1 MTFGRK
7 WIREDQAMN
16 IDTLLP
22 QLFNGIQFGV
32 LMALLATGLSLIF
45 GMLGIVNFAHGSL
58 YMLGA
63 YFVWT
68 FMWLLDTPGK
78 FWVAL
83 CLSFLALGVIG
94 LIVERYLLKPMFG
107 QPPVYQILITF
118 GLMLVVQQGVALIYG
133 TAPLP
138 LGIPP
143 HFGGEVS
150 LGLIH
155 YPTYRLFT
163 MILGLMVI
171 FTIWVFVERSS
182 FGAVIRASAEDSET
196 ARTLGINTRRVYTW
210 TFVLGCGLAGLGG
223 GLHAPLIG
231 GLQHPI
237 GTEILLINFIIV
249 VIGGMGSIRGA
260 LLGGIILGV
269 IRGLAGV
276 FWAPASDFVMFVAMG
291 IILLLR
297 PQGLFGKGAIG

>member
-1 MTFGRK
+1 MAQDDST
-7 WIREDQAMN
+7 MN
-16 IDTLLP
+16 MDALLP

-45 GMLGIVNFAHGSL
+45 GMLGIINFAHGSL

-63 YFVWT
+63 YFTWT
-68 FMWLLDTPGK
+68 FMQLLNFPENFWPGL
-78 FWVAL
+78 F
-83 CLSFLALGVIG
+83 LSFLSLGLMG
-94 LIVERYLLKPMFG
+94 LIIERFLLKPMYG

-118 GLMLVVQQGVALIYG
+118 GLMLVIQQGVALTYG

-138 LGIPP
+138 LGIPRY
-143 HFGGEVS
+143 FGGEIS
-150 LGLIH
+150 LGLLQ

-163 MILGLMVI
+163 MILGLIVI
-171 FTIWVFVERSS
+171 FAVWVFVERSS
-182 FGAVIRASAEDSET
+182 LGALIRASAEDSET

-210 TFVLGCGLAGLGG
+210 TFILGAALAGLGG

-231 GLQHPI
+231 GLQHTI

-269 IRGLAGV
+269 VRGVAGV
-276 FWAPASDFVMFVAMG
+276 IWAPASDFVMFAAMG

-297 PQGLFGKGAIG
+297 PQGLLGRGAIG

>member
-1 MTFGRK
+1 
-7 WIREDQAMN
+7 MN
-16 IDTLLP
+16 IETLLP
-22 QLFNGIQFGV
+22 QVFNGIQFGV

-45 GMLGIVNFAHGSL
+45 GMLGIINFAHGSL

-68 FMWLLDTPGK
+68 FMWLLDIPGK
-78 FWVAL
+78 FWAGL
-83 CLSFLALGVIG
+83 FLSFVSLGIVG
-94 LIVERYLLKPMFG
+94 LIIERFLLKPMYG

-118 GLMLVVQQGVALIYG
+118 GLMLVIQQGVALTYG

-143 HFGGEVS
+143 HFGGEIS
-150 LGLIH
+150 LGPIH

-171 FTIWVFVERSS
+171 FAIWVFVERST

-210 TFVLGCGLAGLGG
+210 TFVLGAALAGLGG

-260 LLGGIILGV
+260 LLGGIILGIV
-269 IRGLAGV
+269 RGLAGV
-276 FWAPASDFVMFVAMG
+276 FWAPASDFVMFIAMG

-297 PQGLFGKGAIG
+297 PQGLLGRGTIE